1 MLFHGLM
8 HDRSSSTAFSWRETL
23 RRNRAWLLVGL
34 AVLVVLVVRVRLW
47 EMPLERDESEYTYAG
62 QLILHNVP
70 PYKEA
75 YNMKLPGT
83 YAAYSL
89 IMAVFGRSRSGI
101 RSGLALVNAAAS
113 VPGVTGF

>member
-47 EMPLERDESEYTYAG
+47 EMPLERDESEYTYA
-62 QLILHNVP
+62 
-70 PYKEA
+70 
-75 YNMKLPGT
+75 
-83 YAAYSL
+83 AYSL